1 MILGHSFQ
9 HLPEIRKDG
18 MQRESE
24 DVGQPAKPQA
34 SALSENTS
42 GERRYGQ
49 RQAVNTDHVSA
60 TLSPPVRYCRRFCI
74 SPIGLGC
81 GVWRVQSVEL
91 SWTPNLRSLTLK
103 ENQ

>member
-1 MILGHSFQ
+1 MVCSVTAKASLQNEFTVRG
-9 HLPEIRKDG
+9 
-18 MQRESE
+18 
-24 DVGQPAKPQA
+24 GQLAMPRR
-34 SALSENTS
+34 SALSEKAG
-42 GERRYGQ
+42 GERRYGSG
-49 RQAVNTDHVSA
+49 RAVNTDDMRA